1 MDTTPNVVGQLSAL
15 PALPD
20 QDGEQEI
27 TVQRWDD
34 EPDDEEE
41 FIKLPMFDLGET
53 SGDESST
60 SVHK

>member
-1 MDTTPNVVGQLSAL
+1 MDASPNVVGQLSGL
-15 PALPD
+15 PSEPD
-20 QDGEQEI
+20 QEVEHEI

-60 SVHK
+60 SVNK